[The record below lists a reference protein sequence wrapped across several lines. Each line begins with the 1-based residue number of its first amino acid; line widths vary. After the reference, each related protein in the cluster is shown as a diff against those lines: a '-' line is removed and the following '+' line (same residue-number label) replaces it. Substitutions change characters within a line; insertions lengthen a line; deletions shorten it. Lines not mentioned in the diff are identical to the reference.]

1 MLRNIAHETNISWL
15 EKVFWTRSIINIQW
29 SEFHDAEKDWRQE
42 EKGMTEDEMIGWH
55 HWLNEHEFEQVLGDD
70 EVQGSLVC
78 CTPWGCKES
87 DMTEW
92 LNSNNF
98 FNLTCLLQETLAA
111 QETVVRDIGSCAPWG
126 VKSSWLKHHFVW
138 ITCPHTCAMTLHSD
152 WPLICFQHSFHIREM
167 PQSVMLPC
175 CVFILQFSK

>member
-1 MLRNIAHETNISWL
+1 MTLR
-15 EKVFWTRSIINIQW
+15 K
-29 SEFHDAEKDWRQE
+29 
-42 EKGMTEDEMIGWH
+42 TEDRRRKGWQKMRWLDGITDSMNMSLSKFWEMMKYREAWCAALHG
-55 HWLNEHEFEQVLGDD
+55 VA
-70 EVQGSLVC
+70 
-78 CTPWGCKES
+78 ES

-98 FNLTCLLQETLAA
+98 FNLACLLQETLAA

-126 VKSSWLKHHFVW
+126 VKSSWLKHRFVW